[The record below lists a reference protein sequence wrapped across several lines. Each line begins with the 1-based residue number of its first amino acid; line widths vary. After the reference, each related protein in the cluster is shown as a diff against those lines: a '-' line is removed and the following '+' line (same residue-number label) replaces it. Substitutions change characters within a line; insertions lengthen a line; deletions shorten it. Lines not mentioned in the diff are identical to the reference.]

1 MQDLTFW
8 LALLIYSILCPC
20 VLVERIYSCWV
31 SYYSD
36 FMRSNVVSL
45 LGIAVLAA
53 LVLYI
58 ALPLE
63 HAAALEE
70 LLGNADGPRDLRD
83 LARGLDLQ
91 GGSQILLEADLPPEV
106 ELDDGSMSTA
116 RIIVENRVNSLG
128 VTEPLVQGQGGRRI
142 IVELPGI
149 DNPEKAIETLRATG
163 QLEFIRTGNAGVFS
177 GAVVNTTNRPNA
189 VEETQQAIAGGLS
202 DIVPLPFPD
211 TVFETVMTGTVLRD
225 AVPSVDDTTGQWQ
238 ISFELTGE
246 GSDQF
251 FEYTN
256 SNIGQ
261 IMPIVLDGRILA
273 TPVINS
279 GIRDVG
285 VISGSFS
292 EDEARSLAIQMRYG
306 ALPVPLS
313 VVDVRTIGATLGQNS
328 VTKSLLAGQVGLSM
342 VLLFML
348 VIYRLPGL
356 LACLALVIY
365 VALNVTVFKLIP
377 VTLTLPG
384 IAGFLLSIGMAV
396 DANIL
401 IFERLREELRAGRS
415 VRNAVRTG
423 FNRAWPAIRD
433 GNISTLISCAVL
445 FWFGSSFGAS
455 VVKGFALTLSIGV
468 VLSMFTAVLI
478 TRTFMRTLFSFV
490 TGLEPAINKALV
502 GH

>member
-1 MQDLTFW
+1 
-8 LALLIYSILCPC
+8 
-20 VLVERIYSCWV
+20 
-31 SYYSD
+31 
-36 FMRSNVVSL
+36 MRANNVVSL
-45 LGIAVLAA
+45 VAIALLAV

-58 ALPLE
+58 ALPLD
-63 HAAALEE
+63 HAAALED
-70 LLGNADGPRDLRD
+70 LLGGPDASRDLRD
-83 LARGLDLQ
+83 IARGLDLQ
-91 GGSQILLEADLPPEV
+91 GGSQILLEADLPADV
-106 ELDDGSMSTA
+106 TLDEGSMSTA

-163 QLEFIRTGNAGVFS
+163 QLEFIRTDNAQVFA
-177 GAVVNTTNRPNA
+177 GAVVNTTNRPQA
-189 VEETQQAIAGGLS
+189 VAETQQAILNGLS
-202 DIVPLPFPD
+202 DPVPLPFPD
-211 TVFETVMTGTVLRD
+211 TVFETVMTGTVLQD
-225 AVPSVDDTTGQWQ
+225 AVPAIDNTTGQWQ
-238 ISFELTGE
+238 ISFELTGD

-256 SNIGQ
+256 ANVGQ

-273 TPVINS
+273 TPVINA

-285 VISGSFS
+285 VISGSFT
-292 EDEARSLAIQMRYG
+292 EEEARNLAIQMRYG
-306 ALPVPLS
+306 ALPVPLT

-328 VTKSLLAGQVGLSM
+328 VTRSLVAGQVGLLM
-342 VLLFML
+342 VLVFML
-348 VIYRLPGL
+348 VLYRLPGL

-401 IFERLREELRAGRS
+401 IFERFREELRTGRS
-415 VRNAVRTG
+415 LRNAVRTG

-445 FWFGSSFGAS
+445 YWFGSSFGAS
-455 VVKGFALTLSIGV
+455 VVKGFALTLAIGV
-468 VLSMFTAVLI
+468 ALSMLTAVLI
-478 TRTFMRTLFSFV
+478 TRTFMRSLVSV
-490 TGLEPAINKALV
+490 ITGLAPATNKALV
-502 GH
+502 GY

>member
-1 MQDLTFW
+1 
-8 LALLIYSILCPC
+8 
-20 VLVERIYSCWV
+20 
-31 SYYSD
+31 
-36 FMRSNVVSL
+36 MRSNVVSL
-45 LGIAVLAA
+45 IGIAVLAT

-63 HAAALEE
+63 HAAALED

-83 LARGLDLQ
+83 LTRGLDLQ

-106 ELDDGSMSTA
+106 VLDDGSMSTA

-163 QLEFIRTGNAGVFS
+163 QLEFIRTGDAGVFS

-189 VEETQQAIAGGLS
+189 VAETRQAMASGLS
-202 DIVPLPFPD
+202 DVVPLPFPD

-328 VTKSLLAGQVGLSM
+328 VTKSLLAGQVGLLL

-384 IAGFLLSIGMAV
+384 IAGFILSIGMAV

-401 IFERLREELRAGRS
+401 IFERLREELRTGRS
-415 VRNAVRTG
+415 VRNAVRSG

-455 VVKGFALTLSIGV
+455 VVKGFALTLAIGV
-468 VLSMFTAVLI
+468 VLSMLTAVLI
-478 TRTFMRTLFSFV
+478 TRTFMRSLLSLV
-490 TGLEPAINKALV
+490 TGLEPATNKALI
-502 GH
+502 GY

>member
-1 MQDLTFW
+1 M
-8 LALLIYSILCPC
+8 
-20 VLVERIYSCWV
+20 
-31 SYYSD
+31 
-36 FMRSNVVSL
+36 
-45 LGIAVLAA
+45 GIAVLAT

-63 HAAALEE
+63 HAAALED

-106 ELDDGSMSTA
+106 VLDDGSMSTA

-163 QLEFIRTGNAGVFS
+163 QLEFIRTGDAGVFS

-189 VEETQQAIAGGLS
+189 VAETRQAIASGLS
-202 DIVPLPFPD
+202 DVVPLPFPD

-328 VTKSLLAGQVGLSM
+328 VTKSLLAGQVGLLM

-348 VIYRLPGL
+348 VVYRLPGL
-356 LACLALVIY
+356 LACFALVIY

-384 IAGFLLSIGMAV
+384 IAGFILSIGMAV

-401 IFERLREELRAGRS
+401 IFERLREELRTGRS
-415 VRNAVRTG
+415 VRNAVRSG

-455 VVKGFALTLSIGV
+455 VVKGFALTLAIGV
-468 VLSMFTAVLI
+468 VLSMLTAVWI
-478 TRTFMRTLFSFV
+478 TRTLMRSLLSLA
-490 TGLEPAINKALV
+490 TGLEPATNKALV
-502 GH
+502 GY

>member
-1 MQDLTFW
+1 
-8 LALLIYSILCPC
+8 
-20 VLVERIYSCWV
+20 
-31 SYYSD
+31 
-36 FMRSNVVSL
+36 MRSNVVSL
-45 LGIAVLAA
+45 IGIAVLAT

-63 HAAALEE
+63 HAAALED

-106 ELDDGSMSTA
+106 VLDDGSMSTA

-163 QLEFIRTGNAGVFS
+163 QLEFIRTGDAGVFS

-189 VEETQQAIAGGLS
+189 VEETQQAIASGLS
-202 DIVPLPFPD
+202 DVVPLPYPD

-328 VTKSLLAGQVGLSM
+328 VTKSLLAGQVGLLM
-342 VLLFML
+342 VLIFML

-365 VALNVTVFKLIP
+365 VALNVTVYKLIP

-384 IAGFLLSIGMAV
+384 IAGFILSIGMAV

-401 IFERLREELRAGRS
+401 IFERLREELRTGRS
-415 VRNAVRTG
+415 VRNAARSG

-455 VVKGFALTLSIGV
+455 VVKGFALTLAIGV
-468 VLSMFTAVLI
+468 VLSMLTAVLI
-478 TRTFMRTLFSFV
+478 TRTLMRSLLSLA
-490 TGLEPAINKALV
+490 TGLEPATNKALV
-502 GH
+502 GY

>member
-1 MQDLTFW
+1 
-8 LALLIYSILCPC
+8 
-20 VLVERIYSCWV
+20 
-31 SYYSD
+31 
-36 FMRSNVVSL
+36 MRSNVVSL
-45 LGIAVLAA
+45 IGIAVLAT

-63 HAAALEE
+63 HAAALED

-106 ELDDGSMSTA
+106 VLDDGSMSTA

-163 QLEFIRTGNAGVFS
+163 QLEFIRTGDAGVFS

-189 VEETQQAIAGGLS
+189 VEETQQAIASGLS
-202 DIVPLPFPD
+202 DVVPLPYPD

-328 VTKSLLAGQVGLSM
+328 VTKSLLAGQVGLLM

-365 VALNVTVFKLIP
+365 VALNVTVYKLIP

-384 IAGFLLSIGMAV
+384 IAGFILSIGMAV

-401 IFERLREELRAGRS
+401 IFERLREELRTGRS
-415 VRNAVRTG
+415 VRNAVRSG

-455 VVKGFALTLSIGV
+455 VVKGFALTLAIGV
-468 VLSMFTAVLI
+468 VLSMLTAVLI
-478 TRTFMRTLFSFV
+478 TRTLMRSLLSLA
-490 TGLEPAINKALV
+490 TGLEPATNKALV
-502 GH
+502 GY

>member
-1 MQDLTFW
+1 
-8 LALLIYSILCPC
+8 
-20 VLVERIYSCWV
+20 
-31 SYYSD
+31 
-36 FMRSNVVSL
+36 MRSNVVSL
-45 LGIAVLAA
+45 VVVALLAT
-53 LVLYI
+53 LVLYV
-58 ALPLE
+58 ALPLD

-70 LLGNADGPRDLRD
+70 WLGAPDAPRDLRD
-83 LARGLDLQ
+83 IARGLDLQ
-91 GGSQILLEADLPPEV
+91 GGSQILLEADLPADMT
-106 ELDDGSMSTA
+106 LDEGPMSTA

-163 QLEFIRTGNAGVFS
+163 QLEFIRTGDFQIFS

-189 VEETQQAIAGGLS
+189 VAETQLAIESGLS
-202 DIVPLPFPD
+202 DFVPLPFPD

-225 AVPSVDDTTGQWQ
+225 AVPSVEDTTGQWQ
-238 ISFELTGE
+238 ISFELSAE
-246 GSDQF
+246 GSNQF

-256 SNIGQ
+256 ANIGQ
-261 IMPIVLDGRILA
+261 AMPIVLDGLILA
-273 TPVINS
+273 TPIINS

-285 VISGSFS
+285 VISGSFT

-306 ALPVPLS
+306 ALPVPLV
-313 VVDVRTIGATLGQNS
+313 VVDIRTIGATLGQNS
-328 VTKSLLAGQVGLSM
+328 VSKSLLAGQVGLIM
-342 VLLFML
+342 VLVFML
-348 VIYRLPGL
+348 LLYRLPGL

-365 VALNVTVFKLIP
+365 VALNVAVFKLIP

-415 VRNAVRTG
+415 MRNAVRTG

-445 FWFGSSFGAS
+445 YWFGSSFGAS
-455 VVKGFALTLSIGV
+455 IVKGFALTLSIGV
-468 VLSMFTAVLI
+468 VLSMLTAVLI
-478 TRTFMRTLFSFV
+478 TRTFIRALMSFS
-490 TGLEPAINKALV
+490 TGLEPSTNKALV
-502 GH
+502 GY

>member
-1 MQDLTFW
+1 M
-8 LALLIYSILCPC
+8 
-20 VLVERIYSCWV
+20 
-31 SYYSD
+31 
-36 FMRSNVVSL
+36 
-45 LGIAVLAA
+45 GIAVLAT

-63 HAAALEE
+63 HAAALED

-106 ELDDGSMSTA
+106 VLDDGSMSTA

-163 QLEFIRTGNAGVFS
+163 QLEFIRTGDAGVFS

-189 VEETQQAIAGGLS
+189 VAETQQAIASGLS
-202 DIVPLPFPD
+202 DVVPLPYPD

-328 VTKSLLAGQVGLSM
+328 VTKSLLAGQVGLLM
-342 VLLFML
+342 VLLFMV

-384 IAGFLLSIGMAV
+384 IAGFILSIGMAV

-401 IFERLREELRAGRS
+401 IFERLREELRTGRS
-415 VRNAVRTG
+415 VRNAVRSG

-455 VVKGFALTLSIGV
+455 VVKGFALTLAIGV
-468 VLSMFTAVLI
+468 VLSMLTAVLI
-478 TRTFMRTLFSFV
+478 TRTLMRSLLSLA
-490 TGLEPAINKALV
+490 TGLEPATNKALV
-502 GH
+502 GY

>member
-1 MQDLTFW
+1 
-8 LALLIYSILCPC
+8 
-20 VLVERIYSCWV
+20 
-31 SYYSD
+31 
-36 FMRSNVVSL
+36 MRPNVVSL
-45 LGIAVLAA
+45 IAIALLAA

-58 ALPLE
+58 ALPLD
-63 HAAALEE
+63 HAAALEN
-70 LLGNADGPRDLRD
+70 LLGGTDSPRDLRD
-83 LARGLDLQ
+83 IARGLDLQ
-91 GGSQILLEADLPPEV
+91 GGSQILLEADLPTDV
-106 ELDDGSMSTA
+106 TLDEGSMSTA

-128 VTEPLVQGQGGRRI
+128 VTEPLVQGQGSRRI

-163 QLEFIRTGNAGVFS
+163 QLEFIRSGNSQVFS

-189 VEETQQAIAGGLS
+189 VVETQQAIINGLS
-202 DIVPLPFPD
+202 DPVPLPFPD
-211 TVFETVMTGTVLRD
+211 TVFETVMTGTVLQD

-251 FEYTN
+251 FDYTN
-256 SNIGQ
+256 ANVGQ
-261 IMPIVLDGRILA
+261 IMPIVLDGHILA
-273 TPVINS
+273 TPIINA

-285 VISGSFS
+285 VISGSFT

-306 ALPVPLS
+306 ALPVPLT

-328 VTKSLLAGQVGLSM
+328 VTRSLLAGQVGLLM
-342 VLLFML
+342 VLVFML
-348 VIYRLPGL
+348 VLYRLPGL

-401 IFERLREELRAGRS
+401 IFERFREELRAGRS
-415 VRNAVRTG
+415 MRNAVRTG

-445 FWFGSSFGAS
+445 YWFGSSFGAS
-455 VVKGFALTLSIGV
+455 VVKGFALTLAIGV
-468 VLSMFTAVLI
+468 VLSMLTAVLI
-478 TRTFMRTLFSFV
+478 TRTFMRSLMSFT
-490 TGLEPAINKALV
+490 TGLAPVTNKALV
-502 GH
+502 GY

>member
-1 MQDLTFW
+1 
-8 LALLIYSILCPC
+8 
-20 VLVERIYSCWV
+20 
-31 SYYSD
+31 
-36 FMRSNVVSL
+36 MRSNVVSL
-45 LGIAVLAA
+45 MGIAVLAT

-63 HAAALEE
+63 HAAALED

-106 ELDDGSMSTA
+106 VLDDGSMSTA

-163 QLEFIRTGNAGVFS
+163 QLEFIRTGDAGVFS

-189 VEETQQAIAGGLS
+189 VAETQQAIASGLS
-202 DIVPLPFPD
+202 DVVPLPYPD

-328 VTKSLLAGQVGLSM
+328 VTKSLLAGQVGLLM
-342 VLLFML
+342 VLLFMV

-384 IAGFLLSIGMAV
+384 IAGFILSIGMAV

-401 IFERLREELRAGRS
+401 IFERLREELRTGRS
-415 VRNAVRTG
+415 VRNAVRSG

-455 VVKGFALTLSIGV
+455 VVKGFALTLAIGV
-468 VLSMFTAVLI
+468 VLSMLTAVLI
-478 TRTFMRTLFSFV
+478 TRTLMRSLLSLA
-490 TGLEPAINKALV
+490 TGLEPATNKALV
-502 GH
+502 GY